1 MFRIMASD
9 IESFKLK
16 LGKRVKELRESKG
29 LTQPELGALINKD
42 YQAVGRIEAGRVN
55 PSAFIIYQIAKALK
69 VSAND
74 IFNF

>member
-1 MFRIMASD
+1 MASD

-16 LGKRVKELRESKG
+16 LGKRIKELRESKG

-74 IFNF
+74 ILNF